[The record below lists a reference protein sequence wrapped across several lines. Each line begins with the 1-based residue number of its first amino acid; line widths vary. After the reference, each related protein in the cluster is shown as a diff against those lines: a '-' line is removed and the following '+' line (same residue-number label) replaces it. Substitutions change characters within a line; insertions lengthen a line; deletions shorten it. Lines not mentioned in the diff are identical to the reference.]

1 MFRSTMHV
9 FKPLFGLVGA
19 ERGVKQL
26 NHHIEWTPERTR
38 SWICLPVPIEHS
50 QNDVETTSP

>member
-1 MFRSTMHV
+1 MHV